1 MSSEDNSPDPKVQ
14 ASDNSTAVGKI
25 DIGGSVGRD
34 VIIGGTHIHNYVPAE
49 PAKPP
54 QYFEPETI
62 LIPEGPFLMGSP
74 AMEGI
79 PTYETPQHEVTLSAF
94 RIGKYPV
101 KNSQYEE
108 FIRQTRRI
116 VSPSMGWNG
125 QRVPTGAEKLP
136 VTGVSW
142 YEAINYCEWLSNKTG
157 RVYALPNEAQWEK
170 ACRGGNSSFFPWG
183 NEFDSTRCNHGRSSL
198 APVDACPAQ
207 NEYGGFD
214 FVGNVR
220 QWTCSLWG
228 EKRISP
234 DLRYAYPWQDDGRNE
249 LTANRQVRRVV
260 RGSSMKDGVNLLRCS
275 IRSGESPEERG
286 LPGTRHSFRVVMIVD
301 Q

>member
-94 RIGKYPV
+94 RIGKFPI
-101 KNSQYEE
+101 KNGEYEE
-108 FIRQTRRI
+108 FISQTKTK
-116 VSPSMGWNG
+116 VSPSMRWDG
-125 QRVPTGAEKLP
+125 QRFPVSFENHP
-136 VTGVSW
+136 VTGVTW
-142 YEAINYCEWLSNKTG
+142 FEALTYCQWLSEKTG
-157 RVYALPNEAQWEK
+157 RRYSLPNEAQWEK
-170 ACRGGNSSFFPWG
+170 ACRGGNRYLYPWG
-183 NEFDSTRCNHGRSSL
+183 NELDPKRCNHGCSAL
-198 APVDACPAQ
+198 AAVDAYPAQ
-207 NEYGGFD
+207 NDFECFD
-214 FVGNVR
+214 FVGNLR
-220 QWTCSLWG
+220 QWTCTLWG
-228 EKRISP
+228 EKLINP
-234 DLRYAYPWQDDGRNE
+234 DPKFAYPWKEDRRNE
-249 LTANRQVRRVV
+249 LAASRQIRRVI
-260 RGSSMKDGVNLLRCS
+260 RGSSFAEDSKYLRCS
-275 IRSGESPEERG
+275 TRSGQ
-286 LPGTRHSFRVVMIVD
+286 LPDDAGWVGAGIGFRVIMNVS
-301 Q
+301 